1 MMMNNTLGR
10 WIFAALLAGLVLLGS
25 THNFQA
31 SAQESAITSITS
43 PTEGETVT
51 GLITVTGAVDFED
64 FLKYEVFLK
73 SGDQLAWAATVYA
86 PVVNGNLAR
95 IDTRTYLD
103 GVYQLVIRRVN
114 PDSNYTDVVG
124 PTISIENGLGSP
136 LPHPEIES
144 SYLYAPEGAA
154 LARVKNCS
162 GNNLEFDYVSPD
174 GFCSAGNLWIM
185 PKAEDS
191 PVCPSEDILLTPC
204 EYRGSA
210 IGQGEERGATYS
222 FVAEAGKIYQIDYPG
237 GGQLYIGEIP
247 GDERASS
254 DTGGLTSSIPT
265 QPQTAA
271 QPTPV
276 PSNQS
281 NVTTTKAGP
290 VVEPDVLP
298 VSGQGQASNLTFIVG
313 GISLILLLIGGGVIA
328 VRNRRVTT

>member
-1 MMMNNTLGR
+1 MMNNKLGR
-10 WIFAALLAGLVLLGS
+10 WIFGALLAGLGLLGS
-25 THNFQA
+25 THSFQV
-31 SAQESAITSITS
+31 SAQESTITSITS
-43 PTEGETVT
+43 PTEGQTVT
-51 GLITVTGAVDFED
+51 GLITVTGSIDFED
-64 FLKYEVFLK
+64 FLKYELFLK

-114 PDSNYTDVVG
+114 PDSNYTDFVG
-124 PTISIENGLGSP
+124 PTISIENGLGAP

-144 SYLYAPEGAA
+144 SYLYSPIGAA

-162 GNNLEFDYVSPD
+162 GRNLEFDYISPD

-191 PVCPSEDILLTPC
+191 PVCPSVDILLTPC

-222 FVAEAGKIYQIDYPG
+222 FEAEAGKIYQIDYPG

-247 GDERASS
+247 GDERAPS
-254 DTGGLTSSIPT
+254 DTGGQNRGAPT
-265 QPQTAA
+265 QPQAAPQTAPA
-271 QPTPV
+271 
-276 PSNQS
+276 NQS
-281 NVTTTKAGP
+281 KVTTTKAGTMA
-290 VVEPDVLP
+290 EPDVLP
-298 VSGQGQASNLTFIVG
+298 VSGQGQAANLTFIIG
-313 GISLILLLIGGGVIA
+313 GISLILLLIAGGVIA